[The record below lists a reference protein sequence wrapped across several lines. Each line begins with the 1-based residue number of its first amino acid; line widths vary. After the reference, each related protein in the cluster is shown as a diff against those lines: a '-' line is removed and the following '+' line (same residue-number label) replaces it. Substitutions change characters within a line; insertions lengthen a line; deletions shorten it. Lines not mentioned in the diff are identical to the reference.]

1 MKEYHELKWQY
12 RLMVVAMIVGS
23 GVMLTLSIYMMI
35 IHNIKTNVL

>member
-12 RLMVVAMIVGS
+12 RLMVLAMVIAS
-23 GVMLTLSIYMMI
+23 ACALSLSIYMMI